1 MMDEVLQQ
9 FALLDILIEN
19 WDGIRVRM
27 GRLAPALEDQFAQLA
42 RQLSA
47 AQEPGQ
53 IAILLDKLFDLTEE
67 TGAYPYV
74 RELIARAALP
84 SIETTRGIIGVV
96 AAESFAVAN
105 LTKATSDFPQEP
117 AGGSFSSVPIFFATN
132 RKVLPE
138 LDLEHRYIGEYT
150 KDLSYGRA
158 KVTIPVRHRVGK
170 VERPSRFGRESEE
183 RHIIFREAE
192 TLDNTKFATQL
203 GEEIERVKRKELLIF
218 LHGYRVT
225 FEEAARRA
233 AQVATDIQFRGVV
246 ILFSWPSAGDF
257 RWYSAD
263 EDCAAKSAEP
273 LTNFLRDLEGGPW
286 TKVHLVAHS
295 MGNRVMI
302 SGLASR
308 VGLTLPLHNIVLV
321 AADVDIDL
329 FEQQFPRVSELVR
342 RERGDL
348 ITSYA
353 TNSDRALLLSGWFHR
368 SNRLGR
374 FRDEPYATAGLET
387 IDATA
392 VDSSLVGHSYF
403 SDERSVLTDL
413 GLLVRESLPAS
424 RRGLTACEGLPASQ
438 PGSTNP
444 ARKWWA
450 FPT

>member
-1 MMDEVLQQ
+1 MDEVLQQ

-53 IAILLDKLFDLTEE
+53 IAILIDKLLDLTEE

-96 AAESFAVAN
+96 AAESFAVAS
-105 LTKATSDFPQEP
+105 LTIPQLP
-117 AGGSFSSVPIFFATN
+117 TGGSFSSVPIFFATN
-132 RKVLPE
+132 RKVLSE
-138 LDLEHRYIGEYT
+138 EALEHRYIGEFT
-150 KDLSYGRA
+150 KDLSYGRVE
-158 KVTIPVRHRVGK
+158 VTIPVHHRVGQI
-170 VERPSRFGRESEE
+170 ERPRWLGRESKEHHVVFGKSE
-183 RHIIFREAE
+183 NLKSAE
-192 TLDNTKFATQL
+192 FATQL
-203 GEEIERVKRKELLIF
+203 GEEIQRVERKELLIF
-218 LHGYRVT
+218 LHGYKVT

-233 AQVATDIQFRGVV
+233 AQVAKDIQFGGIV
-246 ILFSWPSAGDF
+246 ILFSWPSAGAVIC
-257 RWYSAD
+257 YSAD
-263 EDCAAKSAEP
+263 EDCAAKSAQP

-308 VGLTLPLHNIVLV
+308 AGLTLPLHNVVLV

-329 FEQQFPRVSELVR
+329 FEQQFPHVSELVR
-342 RERGDL
+342 QERGDL

-353 TNSDRALLLSGWFHR
+353 TNSDRALLISRWFHR
-368 SNRLGR
+368 SNRLGH
-374 FRDEPYATAGLET
+374 FRDVPYATDGLET

-424 RRGLTACEGLPASQ
+424 RRGLMMRESL
-438 PGSTNP
+438 PGSTGSPNVP
-444 ARKWWA
+444 RKWWA
-450 FPT
+450 FPS

>member
-1 MMDEVLQQ
+1 MNEVLQQ
-9 FALLDILIEN
+9 FALLDMLIEN

-27 GRLAPALEDQFAQLA
+27 GSLAPALEDQFAQLA

-53 IAILLDKLFDLTEE
+53 IAILLDKLLDLTEE

-74 RELIARAALP
+74 RKLIARAALP
-84 SIETTRGIIGVV
+84 PIETTRGIIGVG
-96 AAESFAVAN
+96 AAESFAVPD
-105 LTKATSDFPQEP
+105 LTIPQLP
-117 AGGSFSSVPIFFATN
+117 TGGSFSSVPIFFATN

-138 LDLEHRYIGEYT
+138 QALEHRYIGEYT
-150 KDLSYGRA
+150 KNLSYGRVE
-158 KVTIPVRHRVGK
+158 VTIPVHHRVGQI
-170 VERPSRFGRESEE
+170 ERPSWLGRESKE
-183 RHIIFREAE
+183 RHVVFGESENLESAE
-192 TLDNTKFATQL
+192 FATELGKRIQL
-203 GEEIERVKRKELLIF
+203 VERKELLIF
-218 LHGYRVT
+218 LHGYKVT

-233 AQVATDIQFRGVV
+233 AQVATDIQFGGIV
-246 ILFSWPSAGDF
+246 ILFSWPSAGAVF
-257 RWYSAD
+257 SYSAD

-286 TKVHLVAHS
+286 TGVHLVAHS

-329 FEQQFPRVSELVR
+329 FEQQFPHVSELVR
-342 RERGDL
+342 QERGDL

-353 TNSDRALLLSGWFHR
+353 TNSDRALLLSGLLHS
-368 SNRLGR
+368 SNRIGR
-374 FRDEPYATAGLET
+374 FRDEPYAREGLET
-387 IDATA
+387 IDATS
-392 VDSSLVGHSYF
+392 VDSSLIGHSYF

-424 RRGLTACEGLPASQ
+424 RRGLMMCEGLPASK
-438 PGSTNP
+438 PGSP
-444 ARKWWA
+444 DQARKWWA
-450 FPT
+450 FPR

>member
-1 MMDEVLQQ
+1 MNEVLQQ
-9 FALLDILIEN
+9 FAFLDILIED

-27 GRLAPALEDQFAQLA
+27 GSLAPALEDQFAQLA

-53 IAILLDKLFDLTEE
+53 IAILIDKLLDLTEE

-84 SIETTRGIIGVV
+84 SIETPRGAIGVE
-96 AAESFAVAN
+96 AAESFAVPY
-105 LTKATSDFPQEP
+105 LTVPQLP
-117 AGGSFSSVPIFFATN
+117 TGGGFSPVPIFFATN

-138 LDLEHRYIGEYT
+138 AALENRYIGEYT

-170 VERPSRFGRESEE
+170 VEQPSRFTRESEE
-183 RHIIFREAE
+183 RHIIFREPA
-192 TLDNTKFATQL
+192 TLNNTEFGTQL
-203 GEEIERVKRKELLIF
+203 GQEIQFVKRKELLIF
-218 LHGYRVT
+218 LHGYKVT
-225 FEEAARRA
+225 FEQAARRA
-233 AQVATDIQFRGVV
+233 AQVATDIQFGGIV
-246 ILFSWPSAGDF
+246 ILFSWPSAGAVLS
-257 RWYSAD
+257 YSAD

-286 TKVHLVAHS
+286 TGVHLVAHS

-329 FEQQFPRVSELVR
+329 FEQQFPHVSELVR
-342 RERGDL
+342 QERGDL

-353 TNSDRALLLSGWFHR
+353 TNSDRALLLSGWLHR
-368 SNRLGR
+368 SNRIGR
-374 FRDEPYATAGLET
+374 FRDQPYAREGLET
-387 IDATA
+387 IDATS
-392 VDSSLVGHSYF
+392 VDSSLIGHSYF
-403 SDERSVLTDL
+403 GDERSVLTDL
-413 GLLVRESLPAS
+413 GLLVCESLPAS
-424 RRGLTACEGLPASQ
+424 RRGLMMREGLPASK
-438 PGSTNP
+438 PGSP
-444 ARKWWA
+444 DQARKWWA
-450 FPT
+450 FPR